1 MACKRHEILRNIDTK
16 RLIFETS
23 DGEKVYR
30 VDDSLVVKLPKN
42 RNTLITSWINGGYKE
57 NLEAVFNNQLS
68 QENINA
74 LENSSVSDF
83 MFKKAHKLGLNPENV
98 AGLLTS
104 ADIDNVA
111 FSIKHF
117 RELEVTAIVTGG
129 VRVNGGTAGDPAS
142 YYEKNGTFEFKFGTI
157 NTVVLINAALGEG
170 TLTKAMMTAVEAK
183 TVALQQ
189 LMVPSKYSTNIATG
203 SGTDGI
209 SVISNMESENKLTN
223 AGKHSKLGELIGT
236 CVIEATKEALAKE
249 VIITPESQ
257 CDMLVRMDRF
267 GVTEEN
273 YWKAAENL
281 GIDDKTHFMQNL
293 KELSADPVIVAM
305 TSAILH
311 VVDEV
316 SWGLIS
322 ESAGKVAAATIM
334 KTFPEIYGQNCY
346 NVHFEEKDSIID
358 NWVKICVMHVEYQK
372 FEEMNVH

>member
-1 MACKRHEILRNIDTK
+1 MHEILRDIDTK
-16 RLIFETS
+16 KLIFETR

-30 VDDSLVVKLPKN
+30 IDDSLVVKLPKN

-68 QENINA
+68 QENINT
-74 LENSSVSDF
+74 LENTSVSDF
-83 MFKKAHKLGLNPENV
+83 MFEKARNLGLNPENV
-98 AGLLTS
+98 TGLLTS
-104 ADIDNVA
+104 ADMDNVA
-111 FSIKHF
+111 VSVRRF

-142 YYEKNGTFEFKFGTI
+142 YYEKNGTFEFEVGTI
-157 NTVVLINAALGEG
+157 NTILLVNAALSEG

-183 TVALQQ
+183 TVALKQ
-189 LMVPSKYSTNIATG
+189 LMVPSKYSTDIATG
-203 SGTDGI
+203 TGTDGI

-257 CDMLVRMDRF
+257 CDMLVRMERF

-281 GIDDKTHFMQNL
+281 GINDKNQFMQNL
-293 KELSADPVIVAM
+293 KELSGDPVIVAM

-316 SWGLIS
+316 NWGLIS
-322 ESAGKVAAATIM
+322 ESAGKMAAVTIM
-334 KTFPEIYGQNCY
+334 KTFSEIYGQKCH
-346 NVHFEEKDSIID
+346 NVHFKDDSIID
-358 NWVKICVMHVEYQK
+358 NWVKICVIHMEYQK
-372 FEEMNVH
+372 FEEINID